1 MNNAIVSVGKKVGFA
16 LRKHSP
22 EILTGVGI
30 VGGIA
35 ATVFACKATTK
46 AQDILADTKDQI
58 EAVHTVMED
67 ETIDEETYSQE
78 DSKKDLTIIY
88 AQTGVK
94 LFKVYAP
101 AIALGVLSIVS
112 ILASNNI
119 MRKRNVA
126 LAAAYTVV
134 DNAFK
139 EYRGNVVERFGKEVD
154 RELRYNLK
162 AEEVTE
168 TIEDENGKKKKVKKT
183 IYKLPENGIVSG
195 YARIFDAG
203 NPQWEN
209 SPSLNLAYLKCAQ
222 EYFNLKL
229 QQEGRLPLNEV
240 YKYLGYRQTKE
251 GQVVGWKYKDNNEDG
266 DNFVDF
272 GFMNDEAFM
281 SGREASVVLDFN
293 VDGYILDEFEELDR
307 TWAVC

>member
-1 MNNAIVSVGKKVGFA
+1 MNNAIVSVAKKVGFG

-22 EILTGVGI
+22 EILMGVGI

-35 ATVFACKATTK
+35 STVLACKATTK
-46 AQDILADTKDQI
+46 AQDILEESKTQV
-58 EAVHTVMED
+58 EAVHTVLED
-67 ETIDEETYSQE
+67 PENTPERYSEE
-78 DSKKDLTIIY
+78 DSKKDLAIIY

-94 LFKVYAP
+94 LVKTYAP

-139 EYRGNVVERFGKEVD
+139 DYRGRVVERFGKEVD

-162 AEEVTE
+162 AEKVTE
-168 TIEDENGKKKKVKKT
+168 VVTDENGKEKKVKKT
-183 IYKLPENGIVSG
+183 VLKPQGVVSG

-203 NPQWEN
+203 NPGWEN
-209 SPSLNLAYLKCAQ
+209 DPAINLAYLKAQ
-222 EYFNLKL
+222 QALCQRKL
-229 QQEGRLPLNEV
+229 ETQGYLFLNDV
-240 YKYLGYRQTKE
+240 YKLLGYRE
-251 GQVVGWKYKDNNEDG
+251 DLASRNVGWIFDEENPVG

-272 GFMNDEAFM
+272 GFSDSEEFINGMEPT
-281 SGREASVVLDFN
+281 VILDFN
-293 VDGYILDEFEELDR
+293 VDGPIMERFESAYR
-307 TWAVC
+307 GWAVN